1 MITELKPGTVI
12 NNRYQ
17 IEKTLGQGGFG
28 RTYLAFDAQ
37 RFGETCVLK
46 EFVPATR
53 KEDIISKSRE
63 LFEREAKVLYQI
75 QHPQIP
81 RFLAWLTDNQ
91 RLFIVQEYIDGKT
104 YAQILSERIS
114 TKGQPFSET
123 EVRAWLLD
131 MLPVLQYIHESNIIH
146 RDISLDNVMLAHNQS
161 KPVLID
167 FGVVK
172 EKLTQIL
179 SHESS
184 NQQYSIHG
192 SVVGKIGY
200 SPPEQLRLGHCY
212 PSSDIYALAVSAL
225 VLLTGRMP
233 YLLVD
238 SSLKWQWRSYANVSG
253 SFASILEKMLA
264 EVPIQRYQ
272 SAKEVLLEL
281 NNHNHNNNNNIHNN
295 DHKKSPFSLGG
306 IISSLLP
313 KTRRTNTNIS
323 LAPEK
328 PKALRNKDLE
338 DFLVLA
344 ELEQKLSQAD
354 QTNTQLQTQTPVSLS
369 PEFLEFVGRELTSFV
384 GPFGSFLVK
393 QTLKQSPEIAGNEFI
408 ESLAGAIPDAQLA
421 QEFRNRI
428 QLSIKPNSQ
437 KFENSIN
444 SQQLQGSYPAI
455 SNPEFLEHC
464 RRELTSFVGPVAS
477 VILEH
482 TLDAHPNLTPNQ
494 LIETLVAEIPNDQ
507 RAEQFKQ
514 SIQKLRTQNSIHQA

>member
-12 NNRYQ
+12 NNRYR

-28 RTYLAFDAQ
+28 RTYLAFDGQ
-37 RFGETCVLK
+37 RFGEACVLK
-46 EFVPATR
+46 EFVPATS
-53 KEDIISKSRE
+53 KEDIIGKSRE

-114 TKGQPFSET
+114 TKGKPFSET
-123 EVRAWLLD
+123 EVRGWLLD

-146 RDISLDNVMLAHNQS
+146 RDISLDNVMLAQNQS

-179 SHESS
+179 SNESS

-212 PSSDIYALAVSAL
+212 PSSDMYALAVSAL

-238 SSLKWQWRSYANVSG
+238 SSLKWQWRLYANVSG
-253 SFASILEKMLA
+253 SFARILERMLA

-272 SAKEVLLEL
+272 SAKEVLVAL
-281 NNHNHNNNNNIHNN
+281 NNNHNNNNNIHNN

-313 KTRRTNTNIS
+313 KTPRTNTHIS

-328 PKALRNKDLE
+328 PKALHNKDLE
-338 DFLVLA
+338 DFLILA

-384 GPFGSFLVK
+384 GPFASFLVK